1 MRYGSVCSGI
11 EAASVAWHP
20 LGWEAAWLAEIEP
33 FPSSLLQHH
42 YPSVPNYG
50 DMTALADRVSNL
62 EIEAPDVLVGGT
74 PCQAFSVA
82 GLRQS
87 LDDDRGQLTIKFL
100 ELANAID
107 TVRRSRGEPEC
118 IVVWENVPGVL
129 STKDNALGCF
139 LAGLAGESEPL
150 LPAGGRWSDAGCVYG
165 PERTI
170 AWRVLDAQYF
180 GVAQRRRRLFVVASA
195 RDDFNPAAV
204 LFEFDGLRRDIAP
217 SREAGQEAAK
227 CLTAGVGKRYDFETE
242 TLPIGF
248 GSQMSN
254 PQTNV
259 DLMQTL
265 NAKNPMGAAYRK
277 VAFGEYA
284 DDNTASTIAARDFKS
299 ATDLA
304 VQPTPYRV
312 TFCDANGRRQDR
324 PNGGLYVTQPDVS
337 GTLTGAES
345 DLKILQPISFSRN
358 DFGGDSQINLSPT
371 MRVAGN
377 AGGMLAVCF
386 QQNTRD
392 EVRLIGGEGNLAGA
406 LAASAGMKQTNYIA
420 QPIPINSMNAFRS
433 PDADKSTGCGIGE
446 EGEAM
451 FTLTKANHHAV
462 AALGITLHGTDGTQ
476 SVASFTELSSS
487 LRARTP
493 SGVENS
499 TTTAVLQSIAFEP
512 GFLKREGTHF
522 YHEHTSV
529 IRSDPGDNAMA
540 VACVDVAAVAFDWK
554 MGAKARSIAIN
565 HEQVP
570 TLGTQA
576 DRYAVQMAV
585 ACVDVA
591 GTMKACKDSGGW
603 SNSADHAAAGY
614 MQPVGM
620 QVRRLTPTECER
632 LQGFPDG
639 YTLVPHRGKPAADG
653 PRYKSLGN
661 SMAVPVMAWIGRR
674 IDQET
679 KPRETT

>member
-33 FPSSLLQHH
+33 FPSAVLGHH

-50 DMTALADRVSNL
+50 DMTALAERVSNL

-100 ELANAID
+100 ELADAID
-107 TVRRSRGEPEC
+107 NVRRTRGEPEC
-118 IVVWENVPGVL
+118 IIVWENVPGVL

-150 LPAGGRWSDAGCVYG
+150 LPAGGKWSNAGCVFG
-165 PERTI
+165 PARTV

-180 GVAQRRRRLFVVASA
+180 GVAQRRRRVFVVASA

-217 SREAGQEAAK
+217 SRAQRKDIAGGVAIGPSGG
-227 CLTAGVGKRYDFETE
+227 CLTDLNPTLDSRAKDGPVRNQLAGAVLQSCGQD
-242 TLPIGF
+242 P
-248 GSQMSN
+248 
-254 PQTNV
+254 
-259 DLMQTL
+259 
-265 NAKNPMGAAYRK
+265 A
-277 VAFGEYA
+277 VATFDRQSYGEYG
-284 DDNTASTIAARDFKS
+284 DQPIASTISARDNKS
-299 ATDLA
+299 PTDLV
-304 VQPTPYRV
+304 VQPIPYRI
-312 TFCDANGRRQDR
+312 TFCDANGTRKDR
-324 PNGGLYVTQPDVS
+324 PNGGLYISQPDFS
-337 GTLTGAES
+337 GTLTRAES
-345 DLKILQPISFSRN
+345 DLKIVQPM
-358 DFGGDSQINLSPT
+358 DDLSPNLT
-371 MRVAGN
+371 STDRDAVAS
-377 AGGMLAVCF
+377 AVCF

-392 EVRLIGGEGNLAGA
+392 EVRLIGGEDNLAGA

-420 QPIPINSMNAFRS
+420 QPIPINSMTIQGRPS
-433 PDADKSTGCGIGE
+433 DDGRMGSGIGE
-446 EGEAM
+446 LGDPCPT
-451 FTLTKANHHAV
+451 FTKCH
-462 AALGITLHGTDGTQ
+462 
-476 SVASFTELSSS
+476 S
-487 LRARTP
+487 
-493 SGVENS
+493 
-499 TTTAVLQSIAFEP
+499 
-512 GFLKREGTHF
+512 
-522 YHEHTSV
+522 HT
-529 IRSDPGDNAMA
+529 
-540 VACVDVAAVAFDWK
+540 VAC
-554 MGAKARSIAIN
+554 
-565 HEQVP
+565 
-570 TLGTQA
+570 L
-576 DRYAVQMAV
+576 
-585 ACVDVA
+585 DVA

-639 YTLVPHRGKPAADG
+639 YTQVPHRGKPAADG

-679 KPRETT
+679 KLRETT

>member
-1 MRYGSVCSGI
+1 
-11 EAASVAWHP
+11 
-20 LGWEAAWLAEIEP
+20 
-33 FPSSLLQHH
+33 
-42 YPSVPNYG
+42 
-50 DMTALADRVSNL
+50 MTALADRVSNL

-150 LPAGGRWSDAGCVYG
+150 LPAGEKWSNAGCVFG
-165 PERTI
+165 PTRTV

-180 GVAQRRRRLFVVASA
+180 GVAQRRRRLFVIASA

-217 SREAGQEAAK
+217 SRTQRKDVAGPI
-227 CLTAGVGKRYDFETE
+227 TAGIEKGCRGTEGIESNWAIPTYGIPGNWVG
-242 TLPIGF
+242 
-248 GSQMSN
+248 
-254 PQTNV
+254 
-259 DLMQTL
+259 
-265 NAKNPMGAAYRK
+265 RK
-277 VAFGEYA
+277 PENGG
-284 DDNTASTIAARDFKS
+284 N
-299 ATDLA
+299 A
-304 VQPTPYRV
+304 VQPM
-312 TFCDANGRRQDR
+312 DD
-324 PNGGLYVTQPDVS
+324 
-337 GTLTGAES
+337 
-345 DLKILQPISFSRN
+345 
-358 DFGGDSQINLSPT
+358 LSPNLT
-371 MRVAGN
+371 STDRHAVAS
-377 AGGMLAVCF
+377 AVCF

-420 QPIPINSMNAFRS
+420 QPIPINSMNAFR
-433 PDADKSTGCGIGE
+433 
-446 EGEAM
+446 
-451 FTLTKANHHAV
+451 
-462 AALGITLHGTDGTQ
+462 
-476 SVASFTELSSS
+476 
-487 LRARTP
+487 RTP

-522 YHEHTSV
+522 YHEHTGV

-540 VACVDVAAVAFDWK
+540 AAIGFTRCDHGGDAVLNGTPTMRCGSNYSAHL
-554 MGAKARSIAIN
+554 AAAI
-565 HEQVP
+565 
-570 TLGTQA
+570 
-576 DRYAVQMAV
+576 
-585 ACVDVA
+585 
-591 GTMKACKDSGGW
+591 GW
-603 SNSADHAAAGY
+603 SEELTAHTD
-614 MQPVGM
+614 MQGTLQRSGDGGRHEGVIQPDM

-661 SMAVPVMAWIGRR
+661 SMAVPVMAWIGTR
-674 IDQET
+674 INQAIQEG
-679 KPRETT
+679 E

>member
-150 LPAGGRWSDAGCVYG
+150 LPAGEKWSNAGCVFG
-165 PERTI
+165 PTRTV

-180 GVAQRRRRLFVVASA
+180 GVAQRRRRLFVIASA

-217 SREAGQEAAK
+217 SRTQRKDVAGPI
-227 CLTAGVGKRYDFETE
+227 TAGIEKGCRGTEGIESNWAIPTYGIPGNWVG
-242 TLPIGF
+242 
-248 GSQMSN
+248 
-254 PQTNV
+254 
-259 DLMQTL
+259 
-265 NAKNPMGAAYRK
+265 RK
-277 VAFGEYA
+277 PENGG
-284 DDNTASTIAARDFKS
+284 N
-299 ATDLA
+299 A
-304 VQPTPYRV
+304 VQPM
-312 TFCDANGRRQDR
+312 DD
-324 PNGGLYVTQPDVS
+324 
-337 GTLTGAES
+337 
-345 DLKILQPISFSRN
+345 
-358 DFGGDSQINLSPT
+358 LSPNLT
-371 MRVAGN
+371 STDRHAVAS
-377 AGGMLAVCF
+377 AVCF

-512 GFLKREGTHF
+512 GFLKREGSHF
-522 YHEHTSV
+522 YHEHTGTL
-529 IRSDPGDNAMA
+529 RRAPGDNLMA
-540 VACVDVAAVAFDWK
+540 AAIGFTRCDHGGDAVLNGTPTMRCGSNYSAHL
-554 MGAKARSIAIN
+554 AAAI
-565 HEQVP
+565 
-570 TLGTQA
+570 
-576 DRYAVQMAV
+576 
-585 ACVDVA
+585 
-591 GTMKACKDSGGW
+591 GW
-603 SNSADHAAAGY
+603 SEELTAHTD
-614 MQPVGM
+614 MQGTLQRSGDGGRHEGVIQPDM

-661 SMAVPVMAWIGRR
+661 SMAVPVMAWIGTR
-674 IDQET
+674 INQAIQEG
-679 KPRETT
+679 E

>member
-11 EAASVAWHP
+11 EAASVAWHQ

-100 ELANAID
+100 ELADAID
-107 TVRRSRGEPEC
+107 NVRRTRGEPEC
-118 IVVWENVPGVL
+118 IIVWENVPGVL

-195 RDDFNPAAV
+195 RDGFDPAQV
-204 LFEFDGLRRDIAP
+204 LFEFDGLRRDLAP
-217 SREAGQEAAK
+217 SRTQRKDVAEPI
-227 CLTAGVGKRYDFETE
+227 TAGIEKGCRGTEGIESNWAIPTYGIPGNWVG
-242 TLPIGF
+242 
-248 GSQMSN
+248 
-254 PQTNV
+254 
-259 DLMQTL
+259 
-265 NAKNPMGAAYRK
+265 RK
-277 VAFGEYA
+277 PENGG
-284 DDNTASTIAARDFKS
+284 N
-299 ATDLA
+299 A
-304 VQPTPYRV
+304 VQPM
-312 TFCDANGRRQDR
+312 DD
-324 PNGGLYVTQPDVS
+324 
-337 GTLTGAES
+337 
-345 DLKILQPISFSRN
+345 
-358 DFGGDSQINLSPT
+358 LSPNLT
-371 MRVAGN
+371 STDRHAVAS
-377 AGGMLAVCF
+377 AVCF

-392 EVRLIGGEGNLAGA
+392 EVRLIGGEGNLVGA
-406 LAASAGMKQTNYIA
+406 LAANAGMKQTNYIA
-420 QPIPINSMNAFRS
+420 QA
-433 PDADKSTGCGIGE
+433 T
-446 EGEAM
+446 
-451 FTLTKANHHAV
+451 
-462 AALGITLHGTDGTQ
+462 
-476 SVASFTELSSS
+476 
-487 LRARTP
+487 
-493 SGVENS
+493 
-499 TTTAVLQSIAFEP
+499 AFEP
-512 GFLKREGTHF
+512 GLLKRKGSHF
-522 YHEHTSV
+522 YHEHTGV

-540 VACVDVAAVAFDWK
+540 VAIGWSEELTAHPKLQGTLQRGGDMGEVVSALTAHSGETGKGDAAPCVAICIKGAAIGRKPENGPQYGETLEEVAYTQNCVDLHGVMTPA
-554 MGAKARSIAIN
+554 
-565 HEQVP
+565 
-570 TLGTQA
+570 
-576 DRYAVQMAV
+576 
-585 ACVDVA
+585 
-591 GTMKACKDSGGW
+591 
-603 SNSADHAAAGY
+603 
-614 MQPVGM
+614 M

-674 IDQET
+674 INQAIQEG
-679 KPRETT
+679 EV

>member
-1 MRYGSVCSGI
+1 
-11 EAASVAWHP
+11 
-20 LGWEAAWLAEIEP
+20 
-33 FPSSLLQHH
+33 
-42 YPSVPNYG
+42 
-50 DMTALADRVSNL
+50 LADRVSNL

-150 LPAGGRWSDAGCVYG
+150 LPAGGKWSNAGCVFG
-165 PERTI
+165 PTRTV

-180 GVAQRRRRLFVVASA
+180 GVAQRRRRLFVIASA
-195 RDDFNPAAV
+195 RDGFDPAQV

-217 SREAGQEAAK
+217 SRTQRKDVAGPI
-227 CLTAGVGKRYDFETE
+227 TAGIEKGCRGTEGIESNWAIPTYGIPGNWVG
-242 TLPIGF
+242 
-248 GSQMSN
+248 
-254 PQTNV
+254 
-259 DLMQTL
+259 
-265 NAKNPMGAAYRK
+265 RK
-277 VAFGEYA
+277 PENGG
-284 DDNTASTIAARDFKS
+284 N
-299 ATDLA
+299 A
-304 VQPTPYRV
+304 VQPM
-312 TFCDANGRRQDR
+312 D
-324 PNGGLYVTQPDVS
+324 
-337 GTLTGAES
+337 
-345 DLKILQPISFSRN
+345 
-358 DFGGDSQINLSPT
+358 NLSPNLT
-371 MRVAGN
+371 STDRHAVAS
-377 AGGMLAVCF
+377 AVCF

-522 YHEHTSV
+522 YHEHTGV

-540 VACVDVAAVAFDWK
+540 AAIGFTRCDHGGDAVLNGTPTMRCGSNYSAHL
-554 MGAKARSIAIN
+554 AAAI
-565 HEQVP
+565 
-570 TLGTQA
+570 
-576 DRYAVQMAV
+576 
-585 ACVDVA
+585 
-591 GTMKACKDSGGW
+591 GW
-603 SNSADHAAAGY
+603 SEELTAHTELQGTLQKGGDGDRHEGV
-614 MQPVGM
+614 MQPDM

-639 YTLVPHRGKPAADG
+639 YTQVPHRGKPAADG

-661 SMAVPVMAWIGRR
+661 SMAVPVMAWIGKR

>member
-1 MRYGSVCSGI
+1 
-11 EAASVAWHP
+11 
-20 LGWEAAWLAEIEP
+20 
-33 FPSSLLQHH
+33 
-42 YPSVPNYG
+42 
-50 DMTALADRVSNL
+50 MTALADRVSNL
-62 EIEAPDVLVGGT
+62 EIEAPGVLVGGT

-195 RDDFNPAAV
+195 REGFDPAQV

-265 NAKNPMGAAYRK
+265 NAKNPMAVAQPVAYRK

-284 DDNTASTIAARDFKS
+284 DDNTASTMAARDFKS

-377 AGGMLAVCF
+377 AEGMLAVCF

-462 AALGITLHGTDGTQ
+462 AAAAAIGFTRCDHGGDAVLNGTPTMRCG
-476 SVASFTELSSS
+476 SNYSAHLAAAIGWSEELTAHTELQGT
-487 LRARTP
+487 LQRGGDGGRHE
-493 SGVENS
+493 GV
-499 TTTAVLQSIAFEP
+499 
-512 GFLKREGTHF
+512 
-522 YHEHTSV
+522 
-529 IRSDPGDNAMA
+529 
-540 VACVDVAAVAFDWK
+540 
-554 MGAKARSIAIN
+554 
-565 HEQVP
+565 
-570 TLGTQA
+570 
-576 DRYAVQMAV
+576 
-585 ACVDVA
+585 
-591 GTMKACKDSGGW
+591 
-603 SNSADHAAAGY
+603 
-614 MQPVGM
+614 MQPDM
-620 QVRRLTPTECER
+620 QVRRLTPVECER

>member
-33 FPSSLLQHH
+33 FPSAVLGHH

-50 DMTALADRVSNL
+50 DMTALADRVSKL

-100 ELANAID
+100 ELADAID
-107 TVRRSRGEPEC
+107 NVRRTRGEPEC
-118 IVVWENVPGVL
+118 IIVWENVPGVL

-139 LAGLAGESEPL
+139 LAGLAGESESL
-150 LPAGGRWSDAGCVYG
+150 LPAGGKWSNAGCVFG
-165 PERTI
+165 PTRTV

-180 GVAQRRRRLFVVASA
+180 GVAQRRRRVFVIASA
-195 RDDFNPAAV
+195 REDFNPAAV

-217 SREAGQEAAK
+217 SRAQRKDIAGGVAIGPSGG
-227 CLTAGVGKRYDFETE
+227 CLTD
-242 TLPIGF
+242 
-248 GSQMSN
+248 
-254 PQTNV
+254 
-259 DLMQTL
+259 
-265 NAKNPMGAAYRK
+265 
-277 VAFGEYA
+277 
-284 DDNTASTIAARDFKS
+284 
-299 ATDLA
+299 
-304 VQPTPYRV
+304 
-312 TFCDANGRRQDR
+312 
-324 PNGGLYVTQPDVS
+324 
-337 GTLTGAES
+337 
-345 DLKILQPISFSRN
+345 
-358 DFGGDSQINLSPT
+358 LSPT
-371 MRVAGN
+371 LDSRAKDGPVRNQLAG
-377 AGGMLAVCF
+377 AVLQSSAVCF

-451 FTLTKANHHAV
+451 FTITKANHHAV
-462 AALGITLHGTDGTQ
+462 AAQGITLHGTDGTQ

-487 LRARTP
+487 LRARIP
-493 SGVENS
+493 SGVKNS
-499 TTTAVLQSIAFEP
+499 TTTAVLQSIGFTRCDYGGDAVIDGTPTMRCGSNYSAHLAAAVMQSIAFEP

-522 YHEHTSV
+522 YHEHTGV
-529 IRSDPGDNAMA
+529 IRSDPGDNA
-540 VACVDVAAVAFDWK
+540 
-554 MGAKARSIAIN
+554 
-565 HEQVP
+565 
-570 TLGTQA
+570 
-576 DRYAVQMAV
+576 MAV

-639 YTLVPHRGKPAADG
+639 YTQVPHRGKPAADG

-661 SMAVPVMAWIGRR
+661 SMAVPVMAWIGKR

-679 KPRETT
+679 KLREKA

>member
-33 FPSSLLQHH
+33 FPSAVLKHH

-50 DMTALADRVSNL
+50 DMTALADRVSKR
-62 EIEAPDVLVGGT
+62 EIEAPDMLVGGT

-87 LDDDRGQLTIKFL
+87 LDDNRGQLTIKFL
-100 ELANAID
+100 ELADAID
-107 TVRRSRGEPEC
+107 TVRRNRGEPEC
-118 IVVWENVPGVL
+118 IIVWENVPGVL

-139 LAGLAGESEPL
+139 LAGLTGESEPL
-150 LPAGGRWSDAGCVYG
+150 LPAGGKWSNAGCVLG
-165 PERTI
+165 PTRTV

-180 GVAQRRRRLFVVASA
+180 GVAQRRRRVFVVASA
-195 RDDFNPAAV
+195 RDGFDPAEV
-204 LFEFDGLRRDIAP
+204 LFEFDSLRRDIAP
-217 SREAGQEAAK
+217 SRVQRKGVASGVAIGPSGGCLSDLNPTLETRAKDGPIRNQLAG
-227 CLTAGVGKRYDFETE
+227 
-242 TLPIGF
+242 
-248 GSQMSN
+248 
-254 PQTNV
+254 
-259 DLMQTL
+259 
-265 NAKNPMGAAYRK
+265 
-277 VAFGEYA
+277 
-284 DDNTASTIAARDFKS
+284 
-299 ATDLA
+299 A
-304 VQPTPYRV
+304 VLQPTPIQNATRGKSQ
-312 TFCDANGRRQDR
+312 NGI
-324 PNGGLYVTQPDVS
+324 GIGS
-337 GTLTGAES
+337 A
-345 DLKILQPISFSRN
+345 
-358 DFGGDSQINLSPT
+358 GDSMYTLDQASQHAVFAFSENMSEPT
-371 MRVAGN
+371 
-377 AGGMLAVCF
+377 
-386 QQNTRD
+386 
-392 EVRLIGGEGNLAGA
+392 
-406 LAASAGMKQTNYIA
+406 AA
-420 QPIPINSMNAFRS
+420 IPINSMNAFRS

-451 FTLTKANHHAV
+451 FTITKTNHHAV
-462 AALGITLHGTDGTQ
+462 AAQGITLHGTDGTQ

-487 LRARTP
+487 LRARIP

-522 YHEHTSV
+522 YHEHTGAL
-529 IRSDPGDNAMA
+529 RRAPGDNAM
-540 VACVDVAAVAFDWK
+540 
-554 MGAKARSIAIN
+554 
-565 HEQVP
+565 
-570 TLGTQA
+570 T
-576 DRYAVQMAV
+576 V

-614 MQPVGM
+614 MQPVLTPVRYGDHQQNTLHHESGIMSTLPGGTNNNASHYTTTVQAM

-661 SMAVPVMAWIGRR
+661 SMAVPVMAWIGKR
-674 IDQET
+674 IDQAIQ
-679 KPRETT
+679 